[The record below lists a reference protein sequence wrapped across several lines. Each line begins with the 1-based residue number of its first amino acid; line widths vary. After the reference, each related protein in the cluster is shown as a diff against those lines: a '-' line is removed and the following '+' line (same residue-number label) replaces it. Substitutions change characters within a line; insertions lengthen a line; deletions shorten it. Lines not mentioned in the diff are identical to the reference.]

1 MRGPFPPLALQIT
14 MLTNI
19 YAEGSVDSK
28 AYCIRRRILQTG
40 CSFKLPS
47 NPQKLLVC
55 AAGRGAWDNDR
66 CKRWAAKMGS
76 FITCSRYK
84 VHLVGWIVSKHTCKL
99 DSALCT
105 MKKHMILLKLPSF
118 QICVWKLKIFS
129 LRETSTLARS
139 RCRLRFRPK
148 CWKWFR
154 RSPTCAELESC
165 LEKGETWFKFATI
178 GFKQQR
184 TVLAYI
190 KLMINTA

>member
-84 VHLVGWIVSKHTCKL
+84 VHFVGWIISKHTCKL
-99 DSALCT
+99 DSVHNHEETYDFAKISSISNLC
-105 MKKHMILLKLPSF
+105 L
-118 QICVWKLKIFS
+118 QIKIPIFS

-139 RCRLRFRPK
+139 RCRLRFCPK

-154 RSPTCAELESC
+154 RSLAKL
-165 LEKGETWFKFATI
+165 ETWKDSDHHHLSLQHLFSNNNNFSL
-178 GFKQQR
+178 R
-184 TVLAYI
+184 Y
-190 KLMINTA
+190 INTALNPD